1 MGITA
6 ADVKKLR
13 DATSAGMKD
22 CKNAL
27 VEANGD
33 FDKAVEI
40 LRKAGVAKAAK
51 KAGREAK
58 EGLVG
63 SYVHSNGKLATL
75 VELNCESDFVARNEM
90 FQQLLKDLCMQVA
103 AANPIAVRPED
114 LPAEVIEKEKE
125 VYRAEAAGKPDHV
138 VEKIVEGK
146 LRKFY
151 EEACLLEQPFIKD
164 DKIKVKDLI
173 TDAIAK
179 LGENIQVGRIARI
192 QIGA

>member
-1 MGITA
+1 MAISA

-27 VEANGD
+27 EEAGGD
-33 FDKAVEI
+33 FDKAVEV

-58 EGLVG
+58 EGQVG
-63 SYVHSNGKLATL
+63 SYVHSNGKIATL

-90 FQQLLKDLCMQVA
+90 FQNLLKDLCMQVA
-103 AANPIAVRPED
+103 AANPIAVRPDELPED
-114 LPAEVIEKEKE
+114 VVEKEKD
-125 VYRAEAAGKPDHV
+125 VYRAAAGDKPDHIA
-138 VEKIVEGK
+138 EKIVEGK

-151 EEACLLEQPFIKD
+151 EETCLLEQPFIKD
-164 DKIKVKDLI
+164 DKMKVKDLV
-173 TDAIAK
+173 TDVVAK

-192 QIGA
+192 QIGV

>member
-1 MGITA
+1 MAISA

-27 VEANGD
+27 EEAGGD
-33 FDKAVEI
+33 FDKAVEV

-63 SYVHSNGKLATL
+63 SYVHSNGKIATL

-90 FQQLLKDLCMQVA
+90 FQNLLKNLCMQVA
-103 AANPIAVRPED
+103 AANPIAVRPEE
-114 LPAEVIEKEKE
+114 LPEDVIEKEKE
-125 VYRAEAAGKPDHV
+125 VYRAEAGDKPDHI

-151 EEACLLEQPFIKD
+151 EETCLLEQPFIKD
-164 DKIKVKDLI
+164 DKMKVKDLV
-173 TDAIAK
+173 TDMVAK

-192 QIGA
+192 QIGV